1 MVGKTNLTFI
11 SKGDAS
17 SVQLIQKSYITDSN
31 GIIWKMEII
40 NGKIFAFSDKNV
52 MMGTSMENLE
62 FLKKGQEYLR
72 ADHIIYKNGR
82 YYLVEADVEC
92 EIYTTEDFVEYGKVE
107 LGEGFSGKKNVGI
120 FLDSSG
126 MAIFVS
132 YKEKSDGTT
141 DWNIYR
147 CDMIEDLLNTVMV
160 TGNFGNAWYKE
171 NHTYMLDNKIFW
183 YRGNTLYQVSLS
195 GGIRENIHTKD
206 FEIFS
211 YAAGYFFYNIGSNPT
226 KMYRSRDAM
235 SNETLCPDVK
245 SVIINNFTCAI
256 PMNGKIG
263 ILYNSSTEGGRVINV
278 ADDILS
284 VGRSTNVELQCSD
297 KVSARSVMEYDGK
310 TYVGTNSGIIYEFSL
325 DYEGIIQRPDVA
337 IIKTLAAKQA
347 LEQSLQYTD
356 DCIAKLKNY
365 IDSKMGEEAPA
376 IEDNST
382 EVES

>member
-107 LGEGFSGKKNVGI
+107 LGEEFTGRKNVGI
-120 FLDSSG
+120 FLDSSDRV
-126 MAIFVS
+126 IFVCCS
-132 YKEKSDGTT
+132 SEN
-141 DWNIYR
+141 WWIYR
-147 CDMIEDLLNTVMV
+147 CDAAEDL
-160 TGNFGNAWYKE
+160 GNADVVAVDINDYNYNKD
-171 NHTYMLDNKIFW
+171 HTYMRNNKILW
-183 YRGNTLYQVSLS
+183 NRNNNLYQVSLS
-195 GGIRENIHTKD
+195 GSKKLKIRDNFYIY
-206 FEIFS
+206 S
-211 YAAGYFFYNIGSNPT
+211 YAAGYFFYWRTVNGTS
-226 KMYRSRDAM
+226 KMYRSRDVIGE
-235 SNETLCPDVK
+235 ETLCPNVRSSIIDN
-245 SVIINNFTCAI
+245 SPCVI
-256 PMNGKIG
+256 PVNGKIC
-263 ILYNSSTEGGRVINV
+263 ILYSSTAGEGSLLNV
-278 ADDILS
+278 SDDILS
-284 VGRSTNVELQCSD
+284 VGSSTNELLRCSD
-297 KVSARSVMEYDGK
+297 YISVCSVLEYDGK
-310 TYVGTNSGIIYEFSL
+310 TYVGTGNGIIYELAL

-356 DCIAKLKNY
+356 DCIAKLKEY
-365 IDSKMGEEAPA
+365 IDSKMGEESPA
-376 IEDNST
+376 IENSST
-382 EVES
+382 EGKS